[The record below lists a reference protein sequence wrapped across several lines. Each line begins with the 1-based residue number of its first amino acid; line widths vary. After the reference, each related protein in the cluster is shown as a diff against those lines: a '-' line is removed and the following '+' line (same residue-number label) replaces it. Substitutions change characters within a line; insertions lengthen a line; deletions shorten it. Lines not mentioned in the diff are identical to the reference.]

1 MNGAELENAD
11 AVTGDLVEET
21 ETLVEPRAFAPTAN
35 EGAIPLLPPA
45 AAESNTTSSSGL
57 YYVFLP
63 ILFLTVALLGGLR
76 LMTPDNA
83 FSFWWPP
90 LFCLIAAA
98 MLMALFVKTGLL
110 RIGGWFSEDFGS
122 IENIANGAILVTV
135 FAATAQV
142 FNSLIPERGMWSL
155 IVSFF
160 FFWTLAT
167 NFFGAFDPRT
177 FLRFMGA
184 TCGLAFVFKYIFLL
198 NITAPAGKTL
208 LESLADGLVTEMA
221 TRLFG
226 LVRFSAGTAYIQF
239 FTVAI
244 YLIGLFV
251 LPNSPSRPGNS
262 ENR

>member
-1 MNGAELENAD
+1 MSGTELENAD
-11 AVTGDLVEET
+11 AVTGELVEET
-21 ETLVEPRAFAPTAN
+21 ETVVQPRAVAGSSG
-35 EGAIPLLPPA
+35 EIRLLPSVS
-45 AAESNTTSSSGL
+45 AEPNSSTSTGL
-57 YYVFLP
+57 YYILLP
-63 ILFLTVALLGGLR
+63 ALFLTVALFGGMR

-110 RIGGWFSEDFGS
+110 RIGEWFSEEFGTL
-122 IENIANGAILVTV
+122 ENVANGAILVTV
-135 FAATAQV
+135 FAATAQI
-142 FNSLIPERGMWSL
+142 FNSLIPESGMWSL

-184 TCGLAFVFKYIFLL
+184 TCGLAFIFKYIFLL
-198 NITAPAGKTL
+198 NMTAPAGKTL
-208 LESLADGLVTEMA
+208 LESFSDGLVSEMA

-226 LVRFSAGTAYIQF
+226 LERFSAGTAYIQF

-244 YLIGLFV
+244 YLIGLFI
-251 LPNSPSRPGNS
+251 LPNSPSNKEGAATR
-262 ENR
+262 